1 MSLSCTCDF
10 DYYDYDSWWW
20 EGPGKLQIMPALGRR
35 KKCCACGAVINP
47 GDEVFSFRR
56 YRWARTR
63 REEDI
68 HGEHVP
74 LAPHYTCEE
83 CSDLISAVEDLGMC
97 YSLEEPLK
105 DQVAEYMR
113 AVKSYENYIK
123 DNPEKNWLAIE
134 DFIGESEDE

>member
-1 MSLSCTCDF
+1 
-10 DYYDYDSWWW
+10 
-20 EGPGKLQIMPALGRR
+20 
-35 KKCCACGAVINP
+35 V
-47 GDEVFSFRR
+47 
-56 YRWARTR
+56 
-63 REEDI
+63 
-68 HGEHVP
+68 VP

-97 YSLEEPLK
+97 YSLYEPLK

-134 DFIGESEDE
+134 DFIGENEDE